1 MENVNDS
8 FYLIGGIVLYILGIV
23 TGMYAAS
30 QMEKDINKRIKK

>member
-1 MENVNDS
+1 MD
-8 FYLIGGIVLYILGIV
+8 YLIGGIVLYILGIV